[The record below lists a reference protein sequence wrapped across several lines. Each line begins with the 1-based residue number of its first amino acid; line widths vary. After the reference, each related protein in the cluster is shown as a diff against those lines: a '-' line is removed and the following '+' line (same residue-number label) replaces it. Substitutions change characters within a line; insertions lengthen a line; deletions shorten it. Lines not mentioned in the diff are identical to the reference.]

1 MAKCM
6 QVPVT
11 YLSSWK
17 VRKAGEALQFAQV
30 SVNNKDI
37 SCMSKHTA
45 LTQTDAHSHCAG
57 PGECCGATLFILP
70 VSNHKSYLTLFFIQG
85 KACMQNTCSK
95 TRAEAVRRSAF
106 SPLSFASGHSACFS
120 LSVSFVSH
128 RVICVVKNK

>member
-6 QVPVT
+6 LVPVT

-45 LTQTDAHSHCAG
+45 LTQT
-57 PGECCGATLFILP
+57 
-70 VSNHKSYLTLFFIQG
+70 
-85 KACMQNTCSK
+85 
-95 TRAEAVRRSAF
+95 
-106 SPLSFASGHSACFS
+106 
-120 LSVSFVSH
+120 
-128 RVICVVKNK
+128 